1 MHRVRSIHLTLPS
14 SGEDM
19 EDPVEFVDTAD
30 GTRLEVRRAR
40 LRLGDEV
47 KNEKGGRV
55 YRVVSVQ
62 ATRSGAVF
70 SSRRKL
76 RCKAA
81 PLAVS

>member
-1 MHRVRSIHLTLPS
+1 MQRVKSIHLTLPS

-40 LRLGDEV
+40 LRLGEEV

-55 YRVVSVQ
+55 YRVVSRDVLWVGPK
-62 ATRSGAVF
+62 SV
-70 SSRRKL
+70 
-76 RCKAA
+76 
-81 PLAVS
+81 